1 MMLRKRAADK
11 ALGPEMHPTAGLQP
25 GQKKLQPAQIWSMRM
40 LVSLG
45 FLALFNYA
53 RWWFADGRLNSPWM
67 VILFAAALG
76 YAGMQL
82 ASNWWLYLFAH
93 RQPSLPPS
101 QPDLSVDVFVTIAG
115 EPAHLVAPTI
125 AAACAMRGAH
135 CTWVLDDASDPAM
148 AELAAQ
154 YGAGYLTRTDRK
166 NAKAGNMNA
175 ALEKT
180 QGDILVIFDVDHI
193 PKVEF
198 LECSLGYFSDP
209 QIGFVQVM
217 LTFNNYQ
224 DSWVAQA
231 AIETSLDYY
240 NPASLGANGIGGTS
254 LMGSNAL
261 IRRSALESIGGYQ
274 PGLAEDLATSLALHA
289 AGWKSAY
296 VAEPLAPGLAPPS
309 FSAWFIQQLKWARG
323 VFELLYTEFPRRFF
337 RLTWSQRLSYSV
349 RMTKYWIG
357 PVVGVHL
364 LATILA
370 LTVASA
376 PVRDAFHSY
385 LYAIAPLAIADVVI
399 RHAAFRIYR
408 HPETPKTSFALAL
421 ALVYATWPVYI
432 LAWGMAILRLPLGF
446 RPTPKTKT
454 GKLNPVWFIPQITA
468 LLFIIAGFIYTV
480 FVSKQPP
487 SILLAFAGVQ
497 GFLQLFFLQKWL
509 ASSESFKLRRLAA
522 GSFSPVAV
530 VEVEIQD
537 MPDEIHGLDA
547 YEEAFVLVDVDRHP
561 VTKVIVGVQGGKIA
575 KQDLLAAIVTAGD
588 KLFWQHWTRHL
599 LGLSAQIR
607 RLTPLPGASIAIC
620 TRDRPHDLERCLAA
634 ITRLADLG
642 QEVLVVDSCSAGEA
656 TRLVAARYP
665 QVRYVREAVP
675 GLDRARNRAIREA
688 AYEIVAF
695 IDDDAIPDAD
705 WLPNL
710 LRNFESP
717 RVLCVTGL
725 TMPLELETLA
735 QQWFERYS
743 PFGRGFTRQV
753 WDKSRLHPL
762 AAGRAGAGV
771 NMAVRKQVLECL
783 GPFNEALDVG
793 TPTRS
798 GGDTEL
804 FSRILAQ
811 GYQIVYDPAALS
823 WHRHRRSWEEL
834 RQTIYGYGVGTYAY
848 WTSKLLEE
856 QEWSVIV
863 LAWQWAWGTQIPR
876 LMRALLRLPGGM
888 PVDLQVAEIRG
899 CLRGPWAYL
908 ASRKYLRAQAEGVK
922 DGS

>member
-1 MMLRKRAADK
+1 ML
-11 ALGPEMHPTAGLQP
+11 PTPGLQP
-25 GQKKLQPAQIWSMRM
+25 GQKITPTTQIWSIRI

-53 RWWFADGRLNSPWM
+53 RWWLADGRLNSPWM

-125 AAACAMRGAH
+125 AAACAMHGDHR
-135 CTWVLDDASDPAM
+135 TWVLDDASDPAM

-180 QGDILVIFDVDHI
+180 LGDIIVIFDVDHI

-309 FSAWFIQQLKWARG
+309 FSAWFIQQLKWSRG
-323 VFELLYTEFPRRFF
+323 VFELLFTEFLRQFF

-370 LTVASA
+370 LTVANA

-385 LYAIAPLAIADVVI
+385 LWAIAPLAIADVVI
-399 RHAAFRIYR
+399 RHVAFRIYR
-408 HPETPKTSFALAL
+408 HPATPKTSFALAL

-454 GKLNPVWFIPQITA
+454 GKLNPIWFLPQITA
-468 LLFIIAGFIYTV
+468 LVFIILGFVYSV

-487 SILLAFAGVQ
+487 SILLAFASVQ
-497 GFLQLFFLQKWL
+497 GFLQLIFLQKWL
-509 ASSESFKLRRLAA
+509 ASSESFKLRRLAT
-522 GSFSPVAV
+522 GRFSAVAV
-530 VEVEIQD
+530 LDMDIQE
-537 MPDEIHGLDA
+537 MPDEIHGLEA
-547 YEEAFVLVDVDRHP
+547 YEEAFVLVRVDCHP
-561 VTKVIVGVQGGKIA
+561 VTRVILGVQEGKIT
-575 KQDLLAAIVTAGD
+575 KKGLLAATVTAGD
-588 KLFWQHWTRHL
+588 KLFWQQWARHL
-599 LGLSAQIR
+599 VGLNGEVR
-607 RLTPLPGASIAIC
+607 RLAPQKSASIAIC
-620 TRDRPHDLERCLAA
+620 TRDRPQDLERCLAA
-634 ITRLADLG
+634 IARLPDMG
-642 QEVLVVDSCSAGEA
+642 QEVLVVDSCSSDAA
-656 TRLVAARYP
+656 T
-665 QVRYVREAVP
+665 
-675 GLDRARNRAIREA
+675 
-688 AYEIVAF
+688 
-695 IDDDAIPDAD
+695 
-705 WLPNL
+705 
-710 LRNFESP
+710 
-717 RVLCVTGL
+717 
-725 TMPLELETLA
+725 
-735 QQWFERYS
+735 
-743 PFGRGFTRQV
+743 
-753 WDKSRLHPL
+753 
-762 AAGRAGAGV
+762 
-771 NMAVRKQVLECL
+771 
-783 GPFNEALDVG
+783 
-793 TPTRS
+793 
-798 GGDTEL
+798 
-804 FSRILAQ
+804 
-811 GYQIVYDPAALS
+811 
-823 WHRHRRSWEEL
+823 
-834 RQTIYGYGVGTYAY
+834 
-848 WTSKLLEE
+848 
-856 QEWSVIV
+856 
-863 LAWQWAWGTQIPR
+863 
-876 LMRALLRLPGGM
+876 
-888 PVDLQVAEIRG
+888 
-899 CLRGPWAYL
+899 
-908 ASRKYLRAQAEGVK
+908 
-922 DGS
+922 